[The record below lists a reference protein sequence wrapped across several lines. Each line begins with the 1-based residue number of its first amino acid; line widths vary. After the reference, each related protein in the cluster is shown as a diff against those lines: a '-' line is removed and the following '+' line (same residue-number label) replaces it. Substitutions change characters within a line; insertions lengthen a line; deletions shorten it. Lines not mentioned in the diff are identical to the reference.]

1 MMTDQLLSSTVS
13 PRLLPKAAVL
23 EMTGIGHP
31 VTLWRKIQAG
41 TFPSPIQISPRRS
54 AWVESDVV
62 EWIRA
67 RIAAGPARI
76 APPGRAGNGEAT
88 HEAA

>member
-1 MMTDQLLSSTVS
+1 
-13 PRLLPKAAVL
+13 
-23 EMTGIGHP
+23 MTGIGHP
-31 VTLWRKIQAG
+31 VTLWRKVQAG
-41 TFPSPIQISPRRS
+41 TFPKPIQISPRRS
-54 AWVESDVV
+54 AWVESEVV

-76 APPGRAGNGEAT
+76 APPGRPTNSEVA

>member
-1 MMTDQLLSSTVS
+1 MATDQALSAEAA
-13 PRLLPKAAVL
+13 PRLLPKATVL
-23 EMTGIGHP
+23 AMTGIGSP
-31 VTLWRKIQAG
+31 VTLWRKVQAG
-41 TFPSPIQISPRRS
+41 TFPKPIQISPRRS
-54 AWVESDVV
+54 AWVESEVV

-76 APPGRAGNGEAT
+76 APPGRAGGGEVS